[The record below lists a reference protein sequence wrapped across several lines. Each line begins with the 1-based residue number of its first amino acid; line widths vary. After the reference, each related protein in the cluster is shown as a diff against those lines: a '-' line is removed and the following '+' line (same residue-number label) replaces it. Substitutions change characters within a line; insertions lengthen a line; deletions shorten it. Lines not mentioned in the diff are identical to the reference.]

1 MIAPNKNQDSPNKKI
16 EDNLQKLL
24 DIIYE
29 EPKYHIGSYHES
41 TNFVEL
47 INIAHNLLFTE
58 NNESISL
65 IIDRKPCN
73 KIDITI
79 DTIR

>member
-1 MIAPNKNQDSPNKKI
+1 MIAPNKNKNLSNKKAQ
-16 EDNLQKLL
+16 DNIQKLL
-24 DIIYE
+24 DIIYK
-29 EPKYHIGSYHES
+29 EPKYHIGSYHEN
-41 TNFVEL
+41 TNLVEL

-65 IIDRKPCN
+65 IIDRKPNN
-73 KIDITI
+73 KINITI